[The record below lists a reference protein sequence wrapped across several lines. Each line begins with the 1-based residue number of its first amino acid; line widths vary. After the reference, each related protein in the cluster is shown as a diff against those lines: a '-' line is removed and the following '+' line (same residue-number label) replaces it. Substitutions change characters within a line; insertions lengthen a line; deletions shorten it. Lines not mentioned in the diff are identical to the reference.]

1 VGILFR
7 ALVFHLRHAD
17 FCALSSWEAAKQQA
31 REVVNQAREEG
42 YLEGFVDVLSMKVA
56 ERKAEK
62 EASLAR
68 GMQASSTEEGFEKVS
83 LSPWLASCV
92 EIAEAAV
99 CARFSSEFGQ
109 ELMSH
114 VAQCR

>member
-42 YLEGFVDVLSMKVA
+42 YLEEFVDVLSMKVA

-68 GMQASSTEEGFEKVS
+68 EMQTSSTEEGVEKVG
-83 LSPWLASCV
+83 LSPWLASRNCRSSRL
-92 EIAEAAV
+92 
-99 CARFSSEFGQ
+99 CAILFRVRTGA
-109 ELMSH
+109 H
-114 VAQCR
+114 VTRC